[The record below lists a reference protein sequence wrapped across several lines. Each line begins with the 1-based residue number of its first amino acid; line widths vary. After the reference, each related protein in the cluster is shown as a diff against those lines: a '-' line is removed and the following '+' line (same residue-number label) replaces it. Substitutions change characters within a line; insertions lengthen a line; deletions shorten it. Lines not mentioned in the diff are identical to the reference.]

1 MYKSDRAV
9 IVGLF
14 LCTLSVALWLEIDY
28 IAIASEV
35 ISIVSIAS
43 AVYFAAYAGI
53 QSNEKFAEKLKRVVD
68 PKNGKSELYTINAYL
83 KTALGVGIVS
93 IICSIVMILLREQV
107 SWYDMF
113 QKNFRA
119 HIYHV
124 LSACSLGLFAIN
136 IPLMIRIVQFIVV
149 RIAYGE

>member
-9 IVGLF
+9 IAGLF
-14 LCTLSVALWLEIDY
+14 LSTLSVALWSEIDY
-28 IAIASEV
+28 VAIASEV

-53 QSNEKFAEKLKRVVD
+53 QRNEKFAEKLKRAVD

-93 IICSIVMILLREQV
+93 IICSIVMILFREQV

-113 QKNFRA
+113 QKNLKA
-119 HIYHV
+119 HIYYV
-124 LSACSLGLFAIN
+124 LSACSLGLFVMN